1 MAIEKIIQIN
11 NKLITLLK
19 YIASF
24 ALIIIG
30 MLILYDVVMRSF
42 INKPVIGI
50 AEIIGNSLVIIAFFQ
65 IAYTISINAMIRSEY
80 LLKKAS
86 HNVACLI
93 EFFSCILGFVFFGL
107 IAYSSFEPTINA
119 YVRNEFEGHASFRFP
134 TFPVRMAIFSCSI
147 LAAFTYLLKA
157 IIFLTKIRIKNLEAN
172 Q

>member
-11 NKLITLLK
+11 VKLITLLK

-30 MLILYDVVMRSF
+30 ILILYDVVMRSF

-65 IAYTISINAMIRSEY
+65 IAYTISAMIRSEY

-86 HNVACLI
+86 QNVACLI
-93 EFFSCILGFVFFGL
+93 EFFSCILGVIFFGL

-157 IIFLTKIRIKNLEAN
+157 IIFLTKIRIKNSKAI

>member
-80 LLKKAS
+80 LLKKP
-86 HNVACLI
+86 HTMLPVNRI
-93 EFFSCILGFVFFGL
+93 FFMHLGCCIFGL

>member
-50 AEIIGNSLVIIAFFQ
+50 A
-65 IAYTISINAMIRSEY
+65 
-80 LLKKAS
+80 
-86 HNVACLI
+86 
-93 EFFSCILGFVFFGL
+93 
-107 IAYSSFEPTINA
+107 
-119 YVRNEFEGHASFRFP
+119 
-134 TFPVRMAIFSCSI
+134 
-147 LAAFTYLLKA
+147 
-157 IIFLTKIRIKNLEAN
+157 
-172 Q
+172 